1 MLVVAPVKDVH
12 RTHVEE
18 GNHLSGLDRLKLARS
33 TIPAVTHVDGSA
45 RVQTVDDD
53 RNPLF
58 ARLLRAFEART
69 GCPILINTSFNVR
82 GEPIVESPADAY
94 RGFLATGVDILALG
108 RFVVRKSD
116 QKPMDRAEVEA
127 HLARFALD

>member
-1 MLVVAPVKDVH
+1 MLVVASVK
-12 RTHVEE
+12 EE
-18 GNHLSGLDRLKLARS
+18 YRIHTSDGEHLFGIDKLKVARS

-69 GCPILINTSFNVR
+69 GCPLLINTSFNVR

-94 RGFLATGVDILALG
+94 RGFLATGVDVLALG
-108 RFVVRKSD
+108 RFLVRKAD
-116 QKPMDRAEVEA
+116 QRPMDRAEVEA